1 MERRVKSRR
10 APYLAVINATLCS
23 TLIATEPPIWC
34 HLHEATTWSNT
45 PRKEPGQGMNTQNLD
60 QGIDTQNLRQLA
72 ALIKRER
79 AALLSQWREQVR
91 RLPSAKHLDTPELND
106 HVPTL
111 LDELTASFHSVSDQ
125 TIPEALLEGSSPNHG
140 MQRQQDG
147 FDIVEVVAEYNILRG
162 CIYNLAENHGLSLS
176 GRAFHILNRVLDE
189 AIGLAVQTFAT
200 QRALQIQRH
209 REEYLAFV
217 AHDLRSPLN
226 AISLA
231 AQLLQPTFLEQG
243 DTARTSQMLKTLH
256 RNVRRLQA
264 LVEQVLKESDHIRTE
279 TGVKLERREFD
290 LWPLVEA
297 LIHDLHPVAETASTR
312 LINEIPEDLTV
323 YADASLLKRVFQ
335 NLIANAIK
343 YTPRGE
349 VIIGA
354 QEAQAEGGIEC
365 WIRDNGAGIPEDRL
379 EIIFDKQET
388 DPEKEG
394 GTGLGLAIVK
404 TFVEAHGGK
413 VTVESKEGIGSTFRF
428 MLPGRAKVSGD

>member
-1 MERRVKSRR
+1 MGPQV
-10 APYLAVINATLCS
+10 
-23 TLIATEPPIWC
+23 WC
-34 HLHEATTWSNT
+34 HLHEATTWSNA
-45 PRKEPGQGMNTQNLD
+45 PRKELGQEMNSHNLD
-60 QGIDTQNLRQLA
+60 QSIDIQNLERLA
-72 ALIKRER
+72 ALINRER
-79 AALLSQWREQVR
+79 DALLSQWREQVR
-91 RLPSAKHLDTPELND
+91 RLPSAKDLDTPELND
-106 HVPTL
+106 HVPTI
-111 LDELTASFHSVSDQ
+111 LDELANAFHLVSDQ
-125 TIPEALLEGSSPNHG
+125 TIPEAVVEGGPPVHG
-140 MQRQQDG
+140 MQRQQNG

-162 CIYNLAENHGLSLS
+162 CIYDLAENHGLSLN

-200 QRALQIQRH
+200 QRALQIQRR

-217 AHDLRSPLN
+217 MHDLRNPLN

-231 AQLLQPTFLEQG
+231 ARVLQPTFPGQG
-243 DTARTSQMLKTLH
+243 DSPKTAQMMKTLR
-256 RNVRRLQA
+256 RNVHRLQS
-264 LVEQVLKESDHIRTE
+264 LVEQILKESDHIQTE
-279 TGVKLERREFD
+279 TGVKLERREID

-297 LIHDLHPVAETASTR
+297 LIHDLHPVAETASTQ
-312 LINEIPEDLTV
+312 LINRISEDLTV

-349 VIIGA
+349 IVIGA
-354 QEAQAEGGIEC
+354 QEAGAEGEVEC
-365 WIRDNGAGIPEDRL
+365 WVSDNGAGIPEDRL

-388 DPEKEG
+388 DPEKED

-428 MLPGRAKVSGD
+428 ILPRRAKVSGA